1 MGLIAT
7 IIAVSTLWT
16 TAMRMMMFVMMFM
29 VLFLMMFVMMIMIM
43 IFSWPPSLTSR
54 LSRVASP

>member
-16 TAMRMMMFVMMFM
+16 TAMR
-29 VLFLMMFVMMIMIM
+29 LMMFVMMIMMLFLMMFVMM